1 MIGWRQ
7 AGAVVSVVALGS
19 IGCGRGAK
27 PFTAPAPTPIS
38 ATATPEEVQALW
50 ARASREYSRGR
61 WSKAA
66 TLFERVTLE
75 VPPGDT
81 LATAAHFRLA
91 ECYFGQRQQLQ
102 AAREFRKVSD
112 DAPTSHLAPE
122 ALLRAG
128 DAYADLWRRPEL
140 DPTYGQT
147 SLATYQ
153 ELLNRYPDAPA
164 AARARMRI
172 ADLEE
177 MFARK
182 DFKTATYYYRL
193 KAYDS
198 AILYLKDIA
207 ASYPRASIT
216 PDVLLTLV
224 HAYQKVNY
232 AEDVTETCSYIRRY
246 HPNTPGVD
254 QACPVGRDSTP
265 PAPPAPTGTH

>member
-1 MIGWRQ
+1 MRVWRQ
-7 AGAVVSVVALGS
+7 RAGVIAWAVLGLAA
-19 IGCGRGAK
+19 CGRGR
-27 PFTAPAPTPIS
+27 PTTTITPIS
-38 ATATPEEVQALW
+38 AVASADEIRDLW
-50 ARASREYSRGR
+50 ARASGEYARGR

-75 VPPGDT
+75 VPVGDT

-112 DAPTSHLAPE
+112 DAPTSRLAPE

-147 SLATYQ
+147 ALATYQ

-164 AARARMRI
+164 AARARMRV

-177 MFARK
+177 WFARK

-207 ASYPRASIT
+207 ASYPRASVT
-216 PDVLLTLV
+216 PEVLITLV
-224 HAYQKVNY
+224 QAYRKVNY
-232 AEDVTETCSYIRRY
+232 AEDVTETCAYIRRY
-246 HPNTPGVD
+246 HPATPGLEQV
-254 QACPVGRDSTP
+254 CPVGRDSTP
-265 PAPPAPTGTH
+265 PAPAPSGSE

>member
-1 MIGWRQ
+1 MMRQ
-7 AGAVVSVVALGS
+7 KVQGLAVVLLLALA
-19 IGCGRGAK
+19 GCGKKTPKVAV
-27 PFTAPAPTPIS
+27 APLST
-38 ATATPEEVQALW
+38 TATQAELDELW
-50 ARASREYSRGR
+50 KRATREYTRGK

-66 TLFERVTLE
+66 TLYERVTLE

-91 ECYFGQRQQLQ
+91 ECYFGQKNQLQ

-112 DAPTSHLAPE
+112 DAPSSRLAPE

-147 SLATYQ
+147 ALATYQ
-153 ELLNRYPDAPA
+153 ELLSRYPDAPA
-164 AARARMRI
+164 AARSRLRI
-172 ADLEE
+172 SELEE

-182 DFKTATYYYRL
+182 DYKTATYYYRL

-207 ASYPRASIT
+207 ATYPRASVT
-216 PDVLLTLV
+216 PQVLVTLV
-224 HAYQKVNY
+224 QAYRKVNY
-232 AEDVTETCSYIRRY
+232 PEDVTETCSYIRRY
-246 HPNTPGVD
+246 HPTTPGVE
-254 QACPVGRDSTP
+254 QVCPVGTDTAATAT
-265 PAPPAPTGTH
+265 APKGTH

>member
-1 MIGWRQ
+1 MTKWQRTI
-7 AGAVVSVVALGS
+7 VALAAAALAA
-19 IGCGRGAK
+19 GCGKGK
-27 PFTAPAPTPIS
+27 PNTTVTPINTVAS
-38 ATATPEEVQALW
+38 QKDIQDLW
-50 ARASREYSRGR
+50 DRAGR
-61 WSKAA
+61 LFSSGKWSKAA
-66 TLFERVTLE
+66 TLYERVTLE
-75 VPPGDT
+75 VPVGDT

-91 ECYFGQRQQLQ
+91 ECYFGQKQQLQ

-112 DAPTSHLAPE
+112 DAPSSSLAPE

-147 SLATYQ
+147 ALATYQ
-153 ELLNRYPDAPA
+153 ELLNRYPDASA
-164 AARARMRI
+164 APRARLRI

-182 DFKTATYYYRL
+182 DYKTAFYYYRL

-216 PDVLLTLV
+216 PQVLVTLV

-232 AEDVTETCSYIRRY
+232 AEDVNETCGYIRRY
-246 HPNTPGVD
+246 HPNTSGIDDVCRAP
-254 QACPVGRDSTP
+254 RDSTP
-265 PAPPAPTGTH
+265 PAPAGTH

>member
-1 MIGWRQ
+1 MRVWQRRA
-7 AGAVVSVVALGS
+7 AGLLAGVLGLA
-19 IGCGRGAK
+19 GCGKGK
-27 PFTAPAPTPIS
+27 PTTTPIPIS
-38 ATATPEEVQALW
+38 TTVSQEEVRALW
-50 ARASREYSRGR
+50 ERAGREYARGK
-61 WSKAA
+61 WNKAA
-66 TLFERVTLE
+66 TLYERVTLE
-75 VPPGDT
+75 VGPGDT

-91 ECYFGQRQQLQ
+91 ECYFGQKQQLQ

-112 DAPTSHLAPE
+112 DAPTSRLAPE

-128 DAYADLWRRPEL
+128 DAYGDLWRRPEL

-147 SLATYQ
+147 ALATYQ

-177 MFARK
+177 LFARK

-232 AEDVTETCSYIRRY
+232 AEDVTETCGYIRRY

-254 QACPVGRDSTP
+254 GVCPVGRDS
-265 PAPPAPTGTH
+265 APPAIPPTGTQ

>member
-1 MIGWRQ
+1 MWQR
-7 AGAVVSVVALGS
+7 AGVGLAVVVAVA
-19 IGCGRGAK
+19 GCGKGK
-27 PFTAPAPTPIS
+27 PNTTVTPINTV
-38 ATATPEEVQALW
+38 ATQQEIQDLW
-50 ARASREYSRGR
+50 RLAGREFARAK

-66 TLFERVTLE
+66 TLYERVTLE
-75 VPPGDT
+75 VPVGDT

-91 ECYFGQRQQLQ
+91 ECYFGQKQQLQ

-112 DAPTSHLAPE
+112 DAPASPLAAE

-147 SLATYQ
+147 ALATYQ

-182 DFKTATYYYRL
+182 DYKTAYYYYRL

-216 PDVLLTLV
+216 PQVLVTLV
-224 HAYQKVNY
+224 HAYRKVNY
-232 AEDVTETCSYIRRY
+232 AEDVNETCGYIRRY
-246 HPNTPGVD
+246 HPNAAGVD
-254 QACPVGRDSTP
+254 DVCPVSRDSTP
-265 PAPPAPTGTH
+265 PTPSGTR

>member
-1 MIGWRQ
+1 MTVRQ
-7 AGAVVSVVALGS
+7 RWTVVLLAGLVGLA
-19 IGCGRGAK
+19 GCGKGAPK
-27 PFTAPAPTPIS
+27 TGVTPIS
-38 ATATPEEVQALW
+38 STATAEEIRSLW
-50 ARASREYSRGR
+50 ARAGKEYARGR

-66 TLFERVTLE
+66 TLYERVTLE
-75 VPPGDT
+75 LPVGDS
-81 LATAAHFRLA
+81 LVTAAHFRLA
-91 ECYFGQRQQLQ
+91 ECYFGQKQQLQ

-112 DAPTSHLAPE
+112 DAPASRLAPE

-128 DAYADLWRRPEL
+128 DAYGDLWRRPEL

-147 SLATYQ
+147 ALATYQ

-164 AARARMRI
+164 AARARMRV

-216 PDVLLTLV
+216 PDVLVTLV
-224 HAYQKVNY
+224 HAYKKVNY

-246 HPNTPGVD
+246 HPNTHGVD
-254 QACPVGRDSTP
+254 DVCPVGRDSTP
-265 PAPPAPTGTH
+265 PAPSGTH

>member
-1 MIGWRQ
+1 MTVRLMLRGIVT
-7 AGAVVSVVALGS
+7 AGLLGLAACGKGAPKTGAAPLNTVA
-19 IGCGRGAK
+19 
-27 PFTAPAPTPIS
+27 TQ
-38 ATATPEEVQALW
+38 EELQALW
-50 ARASREYSRGR
+50 QRAGGEYARGR
-61 WSKAA
+61 WNKAA
-66 TLFERVTLE
+66 TLYERVALE

-91 ECYFGQRQQLQ
+91 ECYFGQRSQLQ

-112 DAPTSHLAPE
+112 DAPTSRLAPE

-147 SLATYQ
+147 ALATYQ
-153 ELLNRYPDAPA
+153 EVLSRYPDAPA
-164 AARARMRI
+164 AARARLRI
-172 ADLEE
+172 SELEE

-207 ASYPRASIT
+207 ASYPRATVT
-216 PDVLLTLV
+216 PQVLLTLV

-246 HPNTPGVD
+246 HPATPGVD
-254 QACPVGRDSTP
+254 QACPIGRDTVVT
-265 PAPPAPTGTH
+265 APTGTH